1 VAEPEVSA
9 TTSEGPLLSDGS
21 ASSTE
26 VEEEIVLSP
35 QALGLLSMLEG
46 PEEKGKE
53 WPKIAGPQK
62 TGRVCVVGAGPA
74 GVHMALRLK
83 EKGYTKVDLLEKTFR
98 VGGKCEDITH
108 GGVPNP
114 LGAIFAVAS
123 YFDNLI
129 PLAEKYGLGEVVS
142 IPSQTVWATNS
153 ASDPGSKLSTAAFVL
168 STLSQITN
176 SSSPEVN
183 LRALTEAAVRYVVLH
198 QELFGTYEG
207 YLMKKPSVEIMDRTR
222 GTFLEFLTREDLLPL
237 MPVFLCAFTVQG
249 HGYLDEV
256 SAIYGLIWNT
266 PKFVVNILLRI
277 LKQDKHPYSAYTL
290 KQGFEKV
297 WTTVVKEEG
306 LKVTF
311 NVDIVGISR
320 STNGTHLDIWRNSRI
335 ETETCGFLIWTPP
348 MADLLR
354 VLRDPSFEE
363 QRLFSTLQP
372 EYFTASLIDTRNGVR
387 HSPYTSYMEQWTTR
401 PEHGVLV
408 DIDFSGL
415 LTPGIRT
422 PEGVAGY
429 NNLEG
434 LQTRSTLQIG
444 KTKSSEEE
452 LKAILKE
459 HYMNGFDAKTME
471 ILNMKTWT
479 YFPRWSPEDASNGSH
494 WDVFNMQGVHGMW
507 YAGSS
512 VIFESVPA
520 VMEYNELLLRQME
533 D

>member
-1 VAEPEVSA
+1 
-9 TTSEGPLLSDGS
+9 
-21 ASSTE
+21 
-26 VEEEIVLSP
+26 
-35 QALGLLSMLEG
+35 M
-46 PEEKGKE
+46 
-53 WPKIAGPQK
+53 
-62 TGRVCVVGAGPA
+62 
-74 GVHMALRLK
+74 
-83 EKGYTKVDLLEKTFR
+83 
-98 VGGKCEDITH
+98 
-108 GGVPNP
+108 
-114 LGAIFAVAS
+114 
-123 YFDNLI
+123 
-129 PLAEKYGLGEVVS
+129 
-142 IPSQTVWATNS
+142 
-153 ASDPGSKLSTAAFVL
+153 
-168 STLSQITN
+168 
-176 SSSPEVN
+176 
-183 LRALTEAAVRYVVLH
+183 
-198 QELFGTYEG
+198 
-207 YLMKKPSVEIMDRTR
+207 
-222 GTFLEFLTREDLLPL
+222 
-237 MPVFLCAFTVQG
+237 
-249 HGYLDEV
+249 

-277 LKQDKHPYSAYTL
+277 LKQDKHPYSAYVL

-306 LKVTF
+306 LNVTF

-335 ETETCGFLIWTPP
+335 ETESCGFLIWTPP

-363 QRLFSTLQP
+363 QRLFSTLHP

-408 DIDFSGL
+408 DADFSGI

-422 PEGVAGY
+422 PEGVAAY

-434 LQTRSTLQIG
+434 LQTRFSLQIG

-479 YFPRWSPEDASNGSH
+479 YFPR
-494 WDVFNMQGVHGMW
+494 
-507 YAGSS
+507 
-512 VIFESVPA
+512 
-520 VMEYNELLLRQME
+520 
-533 D
+533 